1 MNLGIIFQV
10 LNIIVV
16 IVGIPLIVSLL
27 MEMNKKL
34 LLLDRLNDA
43 ISNDIQPAVK
53 DLHMRLSVMEAG
65 EAKTFWK
72 DEVAPAGCP
81 RQLNI
86 RGKKILK
93 DSGIKEIIDAKKYD
107 LLIVVKNKHLTNPYD
122 AEQSIL
128 STVSE
133 LKHDPV
139 IVEKLKTGAFNVG
152 ADIDTVLLVGGVYL
166 RDLIFTELGFSFV
179 DLDKTTTVQVI

>member
-1 MNLGIIFQV
+1 MNLGTVFQV
-10 LNIIVV
+10 LNILVV
-16 IVGIPLIVSLL
+16 IVGIPLIVNLL
-27 MEMNKKL
+27 MEMHKKL
-34 LLLDRLNDA
+34 PLLDRLNDA
-43 ISNDIQPAVK
+43 ISNDIQH
-53 DLHMRLSVMEAG
+53 DLKNLQERLGAIEDGGV
-65 EAKTFWK
+65 KTFWK

-107 LLIVVKNKHLTNPYD
+107 LLIVVKNKQLTNPYD

-128 STVSE
+128 STVNE
-133 LKHDPV
+133 LKYDPV
-139 IVEKLKTGAFNVG
+139 ILEKLKTGAFNVG
-152 ADIDTVLLVGGVYL
+152 ADIDTVLLVGGIYL

-179 DLDKTTTVQVI
+179 DLDKSLPV